1 MKVKSFAK
9 INLNLHI
16 HQKKEGDNF
25 TPLTLVN
32 NQINIFDELE
42 FTRQIGKIELF
53 CYPKN
58 ILPQDENNLVFQA
71 ATKLKEF
78 SKNPKLGVKIKLHK
92 NIPITAGMAGGSSNA
107 AVTLKSLIKLWK
119 IKISR
124 QKLLKIA
131 SDLGKDVPFFLSTNP
146 CRLTGYG
153 DIPHSIKFKLLK
165 FYLVI
170 IYPNSSQ
177 KPSTGW
183 MFQHLNFS
191 RTGKNICKS
200 ETLLSAIKSKDKDKI
215 LTNLHNDFE
224 IIVFKLFPET
234 QKIVDDLLNQ
244 NASTT
249 LLSGSG
255 LGIIG
260 FFKNRILAKSA
271 FDTLKKQYSKI
282 FFTHTV

>member
-16 HQKKEGDNF
+16 HPKKPGDSF
-25 TPLTLVN
+25 TPLTLIN
-32 NQINIFDELE
+32 TQINIFDELE
-42 FTRQIGKIELF
+42 FTNQKDKVELL

-58 ILPQDENNLVFQA
+58 ILLEGDSNLVFQA

-78 SKNPKLGVKIKLHK
+78 SKNPKLGVKIILKK
-92 NIPITAGMAGGSSNA
+92 KIPITAGMAGGSSNA
-107 AVTLKSLIKLWK
+107 AATLKSLVKLWHL
-119 IKISR
+119 KISH
-124 QKLLKIA
+124 QKLLEIA
-131 SDLGKDVPFFLSTNP
+131 SNLGKDVPFFLSTNP
-146 CRLTGYG
+146 CYLTGFG
-153 DIPHSIKFKLLK
+153 DIPHPIKVELSK

-170 IYPNSSQ
+170 IYPRTSQ

-183 MFQHLNFS
+183 MFQHLDFS
-191 RTGKNICKS
+191 ITGKNVDKS
-200 ETLLSAIKSKDKDKI
+200 RQLLSAIKLKNKDKI
-215 LTNLHNDFE
+215 LQNLHNDFE
-224 IIVFKLFPET
+224 TIVFKYFPET
-234 QKIVDDLLNQ
+234 QHIVDDLLIQ
-244 NASTT
+244 NASKT

-260 FFKNRILAKSA
+260 FFKSKTLAQIA

>member
-16 HQKKEGDNF
+16 RPKKIGGEF

-32 NQINIFDELE
+32 YQINIFDELE
-42 FTRQIGKIELF
+42 FTNQSENIELI
-53 CYPKN
+53 CYPED
-58 ILPQDENNLVFQA
+58 ILPANESNLVFQA

-78 SKNPKLGVKIKLHK
+78 SQNPKLGVRIILKK

-107 AVTLKSLIKLWK
+107 AATLKSLIKLWH

-124 QKLLKIA
+124 QKLLEIA
-131 SDLGKDVPFFLSTNP
+131 SSLGKDVPYFLSSKL

-153 DIPHSIKFKLLK
+153 NIPHPLKFKLPK

-170 IYPNSSQ
+170 IYPNNSQ

-183 MFQHLNFS
+183 MFQHLDFS
-191 RTGKNICKS
+191 LTGKNISK
-200 ETLLSAIKSKDKDKI
+200 EKLLLAAIKNKNKKAI
-215 LTNLHNDFE
+215 LQNLHNDFE
-224 IIVFKLFPET
+224 TMVFNYFSET
-234 QKIVDDLLNQ
+234 QKIVDDLIFQ
-244 NASTT
+244 KASKT

-260 FFKNRILAKSA
+260 FFQNQKSA
-271 FDTLKKQYSKI
+271 QKGLHQSKNQI
-282 FFTHTV
+282 SKNFSHFN